1 MGSVTDTDVLK
12 LVNQVM
18 DLLPYG
24 VLCLNEAGILV
35 YINKIMEKYLGEEK
49 TGLIGRPLLENL
61 TEGQLL
67 DHKGRPHHPLL
78 FTLQTGKELKKQPC
92 LVINK
97 KSNLPRSFLV
107 STHLL
112 YDEDNNLAGVCG
124 FYHLAS
130 QQWKIANNGEQSKI
144 SPSEHVET
152 VFAFAEAI
160 GARDYNTMGHS
171 EKVAEYARM
180 LAEYM
185 GLDEKMVEM
194 AYLCGI
200 VHDVGKIGIPENI
213 LNKPGRLT
221 EEEYN
226 VIKKHVDK
234 GIDILACISWL
245 EEIVPIIKA
254 HHERYDGTGYPDQL
268 QGEEIPLLGRIIA
281 VADAFDA
288 MTSNRSY
295 RKALPLEEAID
306 ELKKNAGR
314 QFDPE
319 VVNAFIKMLG
329 ELS

>member
-1 MGSVTDTDVLK
+1 MGDLNDPA
-12 LVNQVM
+12 LVKMMHQVM

-24 VLCLNEAGILV
+24 VLCLNRDGIAV
-35 YINKIMEKYLGEEK
+35 YLNNVMARYLGEEK
-49 TGLIGRPLLENL
+49 ADLIGRPFLEK
-61 TEGQLL
+61 TAGGQWH
-67 DHKGRPHHPLL
+67 DYKGRPRHPLL
-78 FTLQTGKELKKQPC
+78 YTLQTGKELQKQSC
-92 LVINK
+92 LVSSKIN
-97 KSNLPRSFLV
+97 NLPRSFTV
-107 STHLL
+107 TTHLL
-112 YDEDNNLAGVCG
+112 RDEENNIIGVCG
-124 FYHLAS
+124 FYHPAA
-130 QQWKIANNGEQSKI
+130 QQWKVAGERDKSPIA
-144 SPSEHVET
+144 PSEHVET

-160 GARDYNTMGHS
+160 GARDYYTMGHS

-200 VHDVGKIGIPENI
+200 VHDVGKIGIPEDI

-226 VIKKHVDK
+226 IIKKHVEK

-245 EEIVPIIKA
+245 EEIIPVIRA
-254 HHERYDGTGYPDQL
+254 HHERYDGTGYPEQL
-268 QGEEIPLLGRIIA
+268 KGDEIPLLGRIIA

-288 MTSNRSY
+288 MTSDRSY
-295 RKALPLEEAID
+295 RRALPLEVAVE

-314 QFDPE
+314 QFDPA
-319 VVNAFIKMLG
+319 VVRAFIKMLG